1 MSLAREEVM
10 PLGDRRDQARI
21 KRRTMV
27 LAMVT
32 AALIALT
39 AAAQLVGQ
47 VISLI
52 HH

>member
-1 MSLAREEVM
+1 M
-10 PLGDRRDQARI
+10 PLQNRKSKDREKAKQMA
-21 KRRTMV
+21 
-27 LAMVT
+27 LVT

-39 AAAQLVGQ
+39 AAAQLIGE